1 MVITPFAL
9 LLMGMMAY
17 HVLKSYWN
25 HKKTVNVNFC
35 SGEKASQW
43 QLAVEILHQMHFVK
57 LSANA
62 AWQLKCVTS
71 LPLGEERATK
81 KLKEFICNHK
91 RVYCHVGM
99 YNVVHSLRR

>member
-1 MVITPFAL
+1 
-9 LLMGMMAY
+9 MGMMGIPCIEI
-17 HVLKSYWN
+17 LLESQTN
-25 HKKTVNVNFC
+25 CQCQLC

-62 AWQLKCVTS
+62 AWQLKVVTS
-71 LPLGEERATK
+71 LPSGEERATK

-99 YNVVHSLRR
+99 YNVVHSIM